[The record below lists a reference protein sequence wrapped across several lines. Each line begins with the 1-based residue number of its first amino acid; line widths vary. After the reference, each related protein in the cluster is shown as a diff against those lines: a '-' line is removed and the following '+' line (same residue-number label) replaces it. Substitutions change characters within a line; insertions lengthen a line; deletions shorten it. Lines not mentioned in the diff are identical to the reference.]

1 MFELLPYGATIN
13 LQCTSCSKKGEVINN
28 YTSSTTYSTITDDLG
43 KNNCYFLESIQGPTT
58 MTFSYTKRNGTLVGI
73 DTNLTVLNS
82 NFGADGSGS
91 FTITNEGF
99 DPDEHE
105 GKPEGDVI
113 EEIERQVQHF
123 VGESYIEIDFSSISG
138 YTGHSFRDG
147 RSGYPES
154 EIYPIKQNGDRYYFD
169 PKYYRII
176 IWVYIN
182 GIQRNAE
189 RYPTTTDDYYYIS
202 ISNSNNIEK
211 LLDKNNNRNIIPNDK
226 YTIEQNK
233 IIIDSQ
239 YEDKTIIIVY
249 NYGESHVINKKAPYI
264 RLLFNKVK
272 VECCFVN
279 VDGLGTYSQNGWSR
293 LGVDDSKLYPIS
305 DDAHNYCSLLRY
317 ITVSW
322 STSEQNQLLI
332 AQDYNDGHWYQAFF
346 DTFNDDDTPISFGY
360 GDEHRVWSVTQDAS
374 DQDNKDS
381 SKITIPPLNGSGT
394 LRNIKLNKY
403 FKIGYSINFHGESN
417 YQNAS
422 ILGVNGEYYNYNLL
436 GTFKKENIIEQ
447 IISNNCSPTLF
458 THPKRSIW
466 GENSKFYLTNSG
478 NYISPAN
485 GVELTS
491 MWNATS
497 CTPNYNCPC
506 DCDYNYCSCD
516 CDYNYCDCDC
526 DYNEGSTITI
536 PAAYQNPYTGQWGAT
551 ATKRPTYNTQELV
564 FVPAGSY
571 QAYEQWGWTGFT
583 YNGYFTTY
591 P

>member
-147 RSGYPES
+147 RSGYSES

-176 IWVYIN
+176 IWVYVN
-182 GIQRNAE
+182 GIRQSAA

-239 YEDKTIIIVY
+239 YEGKTIIIVY
-249 NYGESHVINKKAPYI
+249 NYGDSHVINKKAPYI

-279 VDGLGTYSQNGWSR
+279 VDGLGTYSQNGWNDLKIIGDYIRPGSY
-293 LGVDDSKLYPIS
+293 S
-305 DDAHNYCSLLRY
+305 AQNYCQLQRY

-322 STSEQNQLLI
+322 STSENNQLMISEL
-332 AQDYNDGHWYQAFF
+332 NNNRWYQAFF
-346 DTFNDDDTPISFGY
+346 DTLDSNDIPTGFGY
-360 GDEHRVWSVTQDAS
+360 GDTHRIWSVDNLNTQDSIEA
-374 DQDNKDS
+374 
-381 SKITIPPLNGSGT
+381 SKIIIPPLNGTGT
-394 LRNIKLNKY
+394 LGTENIKLNKY
-403 FKIGYSINFHGESN
+403 FKIGYSINFHGESEWKS
-417 YQNAS
+417 AS
-422 ILGVNGEYYNYNLL
+422 SLSINGYYYNYNLL
-436 GTFKKENIIEQ
+436 GTFKYDYISEGIN
-447 IISNNCSPTLF
+447 SNNSSPILV
-458 THPKRSIW
+458 THPKNKIW
-466 GENSKFYLTNSG
+466 GENSKFYITNNG
-478 NYISPAN
+478 KYFSPAN
-485 GVELTS
+485 GVEINSQWET
-491 MWNATS
+491 TDY
-497 CTPNYNCPC
+497 CIPDTTGGCPC
-506 DCDYNYCSCD
+506 DCNEYCNCNAETCSCD
-516 CDYNYCDCDC
+516 CEYDDGKIYFR
-526 DYNEGSTITI
+526 
-536 PAAYQNPYTGQWGAT
+536 AQ
-551 ATKRPTYNTQELV
+551 
-564 FVPAGSY
+564 AGDVCV
-571 QAYEQWGWTGFT
+571 
-583 YNGYFTTY
+583 YNGYGNLEHTGETQYVKAGYYNIVDYWYDSGY
-591 P
+591 PIIYYNNKYVEMYY